1 MQMDCDN
8 REVDYAGFWVRLA
21 AFLIDQ
27 TIAGAGLLIIRL
39 CMNGVMSLLTGT
51 ALGGRLLFSFS
62 LKDIVIYFCGAL
74 YFILCTYHTGTTPGK
89 RLMNLRVISANG
101 DEKLPLA
108 NVIYRETVGRFLS
121 GFLLAIGYW
130 FVALDREKRG
140 LHDILGDTRV
150 IYAKKIKQYPK
161 YQAPRPY
168 QPIRPDSLIYPQPP
182 REAGEPEPTGTNHIN
197 RTED

>member
-1 MQMDCDN
+1 MQMDCDKK
-8 REVDYAGFWVRLA
+8 EVVYAGFWVRLA

-27 TIAGAGLLIIRL
+27 AIAGTGLLIIRL
-39 CMNGVMSLLTGT
+39 CMNGVMSLLNGT
-51 ALGGRLLFSFS
+51 ALGGKLLFSFS

-89 RLMNLRVISANG
+89 RLMNLRVISATG
-101 DEKLPLA
+101 DEKLPLT

-140 LHDILGDTRV
+140 LHDILCDTRV
-150 IYAKKIKQYPK
+150 IYAKKIKVYPTF
-161 YQAPRPY
+161 QNTGSY
-168 QPIRPDSLIYPQPP
+168 QPIRPSGLGYPQN
-182 REAGEPEPTGTNHIN
+182 PTEKAPIDTI
-197 RTED
+197 E